1 MVNVQMDS
9 KRAGNF
15 TAGERAHLVELVQ
28 KYMHIIENKK
38 SDAVTVTQKTD
49 AWQQVM
55 IDFNAVSERRRSAQQ
70 LKQVLLC

>member
-1 MVNVQMDS
+1 MLNVQMDS

-38 SDAVTVTQKTD
+38 SDAVTVQQKTRCL
-49 AWQQVM
+49 A
-55 IDFNAVSERRRSAQQ
+55 AS
-70 LKQVLLC
+70 